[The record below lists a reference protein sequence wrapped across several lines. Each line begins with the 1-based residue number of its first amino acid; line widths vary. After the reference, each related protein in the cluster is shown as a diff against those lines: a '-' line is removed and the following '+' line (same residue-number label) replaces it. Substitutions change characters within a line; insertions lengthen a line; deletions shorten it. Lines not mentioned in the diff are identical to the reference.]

1 VIWTLVN
8 AALLFGAL
16 LVVLR
21 VTGKRELAQMSPFDL
36 VMLYV
41 IGDVTAEAVV
51 GEDTSFIG
59 AMAIVSVLALLTVL
73 VSWISYRF
81 PRSRPTLDGVPCIV
95 VRDGVPDRTVMRREH
110 LTVDDVDEAARSQG
124 IRDLADIELAILEPS
139 GHFSFFTRS
148 G

>member
-1 VIWTLVN
+1 MTATLLNTVV
-8 AALLFGAL
+8 LFFVV

-51 GEDTSFIG
+51 GEDTSFLG
-59 AMAIVSVLALLTVL
+59 ALTIISVLALLTL
-73 VSWISYRF
+73 MLSWTSHKF
-81 PRSRPTLDGVPCIV
+81 PWARPLLDGVPCV
-95 VRDGVPDRTVMRREH
+95 VIRDGELDSAAMRREH
-110 LTVDDVDEAARSQG
+110 LTPEDLYEAARSQG
-124 IRDLADIELAILEPS
+124 IRDLRDVELALLEPN
-139 GHFSFFTRS
+139 GDFSFFERS